1 MRSSG
6 QARPE
11 TPVLFPSLRQA
22 PVHHSPLYR
31 RCGNRRHLWLMLPL
45 LKSLRPAGYLA
56 PPHHL
61 CSLAFLRCCRVGT
74 NSVTPINAFAAS
86 VEGLFPQMRLITE
99 TSPGSS
105 AGAFLALLPRFP
117 SLFQGRQA
125 LVSLSLDLWAD
136 ARLAPGIRDAAKHV
150 LPRTRALICFSPP
163 TSRGR
168 IVQAAAPVT
177 SNERLPCLNPYV
189 RHTPWGR
196 RSRSFAVLRA
206 LPGASSARASVR
218 SHPRPRAPATSPRSG
233 W

>member
-31 RCGNRRHLWLMLPL
+31 LCGNRRHLWLMLPL

-117 SLFQGRQA
+117 SLFRAGGLLCGSAWTVRQTR
-125 LVSLSLDLWAD
+125 VSLRGYRSCEAQ
-136 ARLAPGIRDAAKHV
+136 AAPHLRVGE
-150 LPRTRALICFSPP
+150 LPRMLPAGRVPDLPNWRRTAVGHTREGNLVDRDRRPETP
-163 TSRGR
+163 SRGHVVPR
-168 IVQAAAPVT
+168 RHRHRNANAAPT
-177 SNERLPCLNPYV
+177 A
-189 RHTPWGR
+189 
-196 RSRSFAVLRA
+196 SR
-206 LPGASSARASVR
+206 
-218 SHPRPRAPATSPRSG
+218 
-233 W
+233 